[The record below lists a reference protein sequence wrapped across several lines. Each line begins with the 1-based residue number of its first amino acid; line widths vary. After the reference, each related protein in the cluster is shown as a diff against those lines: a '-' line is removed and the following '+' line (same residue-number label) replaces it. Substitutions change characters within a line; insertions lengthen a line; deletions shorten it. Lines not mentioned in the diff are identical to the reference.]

1 MQQIVRVKN
10 VGTERFSDMSNSQP
24 TMIDPGGETLVP
36 MEAVTLWL
44 GDPDSRDFDARR
56 TFRTDEFERLL
67 TRYGVYQNEH
77 MWEQVRPKLEVYT
90 LDGVRIA
97 TVAEDPR
104 GEGLDIVV
112 SNDSTTETLLRTQLD
127 SMKTQMDAITS
138 ALSSDGAAKQ
148 LVSDMFA
155 GDDQVAVDPAAPV
168 DASVLAADI
177 PEDDFPDSDEPPAD
191 SPTKVKVG
199 SPRGRKT
206 SA

>member
-1 MQQIVRVKN
+1 
-10 VGTERFSDMSNSQP
+10 
-24 TMIDPGGETLVP
+24 
-36 MEAVTLWL
+36 
-44 GDPDSRDFDARR
+44 
-56 TFRTDEFERLL
+56 
-67 TRYGVYQNEH
+67 
-77 MWEQVRPKLEVYT
+77 
-90 LDGVRIA
+90 LDGDRIA

-127 SMKTQMDAITS
+127 SMKNQMDAITS

-168 DASVLAADI
+168 DASVLASEM
-177 PEDDFPDSDEPPAD
+177 PEDDSPDLDGPPAD
-191 SPTKVKVG
+191 SPSKVKVG
-199 SPRGRKT
+199 SPRGCKT

>member
-24 TMIDPGGETLVP
+24 TMIEPGGETLVS
-36 MEAVTLWL
+36 MDAVTLWL

-77 MWEQVRPKLEVYT
+77 MWEQIRPKLEVYT
-90 LDGVRIA
+90 LEGQRIL
-97 TVAEDPR
+97 TVADDPR
-104 GEGLDIVV
+104 GTGLDIVV
-112 SNDSTTETLLRTQLD
+112 SDDATTETLLRTQLD
-127 SMKTQMDAITS
+127 SMKTQMDAITN

-148 LVSDMFA
+148 LVADMFA

-168 DASVLAADI
+168 DASVLAADT
-177 PEDDFPDSDEPPAD
+177 PDEEFPDSDEPPAD

-206 SA
+206 TA

>member
-10 VGTERFSDMSNSQP
+10 VGTERFTDMFNSQP
-24 TMIDPGGETLVP
+24 TMIEPGGETLVS
-36 MEAVTLWL
+36 MEAVSLWL
-44 GDPDSRDFDARR
+44 GEPETRDIDSRRK
-56 TFRTDEFERLL
+56 FRTDEFERLL

-77 MWEQVRPKLEVYT
+77 MWDQVRPQLEVFT
-90 LDGVRIA
+90 LDGDRIA
-97 TVAEDPR
+97 TVADDPR
-104 GEGLDIVV
+104 GTGLDIVV

-148 LVSDMFA
+148 LVAGMFA
-155 GDDQVAVDPAAPV
+155 DDDQVAVDPAAPV
-168 DASVLAADI
+168 DASVLTAEMV
-177 PEDDFPDSDEPPAD
+177 EDDSPVSDEPPAD
-191 SPTKVKVG
+191 SPSKVKVG

>member
-10 VGTERFSDMSNSQP
+10 VGTERFSDMFNSQP
-24 TMIDPGGETLVP
+24 TMIDPGGETLVS
-36 MEAVTLWL
+36 MDAVALWL
-44 GDPDSRDFDARR
+44 GDPGTRDIDSRRR
-56 TFRTDEFERLL
+56 NRTDEFERLL

-77 MWEQVRPKLEVYT
+77 IWDQVRPKLEVFT
-90 LDGVRIA
+90 LDGDRIA
-97 TVAEDPR
+97 TVSEDPR

-168 DASVLAADI
+168 DASVLAAETH
-177 PEDDFPDSDEPPAD
+177 EDEFPNSDEPPAD
-191 SPTKVKVG
+191 SPSKVKVG